1 MLRSATVLNRLMVAR
16 GPLFVRA
23 GMKGGMWN
31 AAAPSQVRA
40 FSFSGPKLARINKN
54 NDISNVEEA
63 STPTQE
69 RVSEFDALTPHAR
82 TYLSRVY
89 ANSAAGV
96 ATMAAGCSVMMFTP
110 LGMSVP
116 FWAPMVASIVPLV
129 ALSMGY
135 GKTQGT
141 KLAMFHSFAGLTGM
155 GLAPIVAFAK
165 FGGVLVPALGL
176 TGATFAGFTSAAL
189 LAPKGSSIKMQ
200 GPLFA
205 GLIGLVG
212 MQIFN
217 IFWPTPLFTQLSMY
231 GGLALFSL
239 MVAADTGAMIEKANA
254 GINDVV
260 GDSINVV
267 LNLVNIFTRMVQ
279 ILSGRDN

>member
-1 MLRSATVLNRLMVAR
+1 MTAR
-16 GPLFVRA
+16 GALFVRSSVKSGA
-23 GMKGGMWN
+23 WAP
-31 AAAPSQVRA
+31 AAAPVQMRA
-40 FSFSGPKLARINKN
+40 FSCSGARLMRTNR
-54 NDISNVEEA
+54 NDDLSNVSQ
-63 STPTQE
+63 STSPSQE
-69 RVSEFDALTPHAR
+69 RASEYDALTPHAR
-82 TYLSRVY
+82 KYLARVY
-89 ANSAAGV
+89 GNSAAGV
-96 ATMAAGCSVMMFTP
+96 ATMSAGACVMMFTP
-110 LGMSVP
+110 LGAAVP
-116 FWAPMVASIVPLV
+116 YWAPMVASLAPLIG
-129 ALSMGY
+129 LSMGY

-141 KLAMFHSFAGLTGM
+141 KLAMFHAFTGLTGM

-165 FGGVLVPALGL
+165 YGGVLAPALGL

-217 IFWPTPLFTQLSMY
+217 LFWPTPLFTQLSMY

-239 MVAADTGAMIEKANA
+239 FVAADTGAMIEKANA

-267 LNLVNIFTRMVQ
+267 LNLVNIFTRMVR
-279 ILSGRDN
+279 ILSGRDD